1 MKAFSEKQGKFIV
14 FEGIDGCGKGTQ
26 INLLSQQL
34 KAQGIKITCTA
45 EPTTSITGGFIRDC
59 LSARYK
65 IEPYELAA
73 LFLADRI
80 SHNTNDFDGIKKNLQ
95 NGINVICDRYYY
107 SSMAYQGT
115 DCDINWVADM
125 NLNCDEIL
133 KPDLCIF
140 LDVDPELTYARIV
153 KDGRP
158 MEIYE
163 TDIQKTQEI
172 RQRFFNAFD
181 IAKAHGDNIA
191 CIDAARPVEQVHND
205 VVKAV
210 KECLEL

>member
-1 MKAFSEKQGKFIV
+1 MKAFSEGQGKFIV

-26 INLLSQQL
+26 IDLLSRQL
-34 KAQGIKITCTA
+34 KAQGMKITCTA
-45 EPTTSITGGFIRDC
+45 EPTASITGGLIRDC

-65 IEPYELAA
+65 VEPYELAA

-80 SHNTNDFDGIKKNLQ
+80 SHNVNDFDGIKKNLQ
-95 NGINVICDRYYY
+95 SGINVICDRYYY

-125 NLNCDEIL
+125 NLNCDEII

-140 LDVDPELTYARIV
+140 LDVDPQLTYNRIV

-172 RQRFFNAFD
+172 RRRFFAAFE
-181 IAKAHGDNIA
+181 IAKAHGDNIV
-191 CIDAARPVEQVHND
+191 CIDAARSVEQVHAEVMN
-205 VVKAV
+205 VV
-210 KECLEL
+210 KECLK